1 MTEPARLPELLE
13 RAETIARDVLRPNV
27 EEEDRDALWPEPG
40 MRALA
45 AMGLM
50 GLNAPTAAGGHGLGL
65 EALVA
70 VSRILA
76 RENPSAALCY
86 AMHCV
91 GTAVIAAQATPDQTE
106 RFLRPIAAGQHITT
120 LALSEPGTGAHF
132 YLPETRVRRDG
143 DEYVIDGVK
152 SFITNGSHADSYVM
166 STAAP
171 SDEESGEGVFNA
183 VLVEEGVPGL
193 EWQDRWRGFG
203 MRGNSSRTARLEG
216 VRVPAGNILGREGDQ
231 LWYMF
236 EVVTPY
242 FLAAMAGTYLGIA
255 EAAVD
260 IAAEHLGSRRHSHTG
275 DLLGA
280 NATLAAELGSMWI
293 ELEAA
298 RQLVLTAARRADAG
312 AADGLPGVLACKAAA
327 SRVAVSLTD
336 RALQL
341 TGGMGYRE
349 NSHLSRLLRD
359 ARAGHLMAPTTHILE
374 MWLGRALLGMP
385 LLQ

>member
-1 MTEPARLPELLE
+1 MSEPARLPELLE
-13 RAETIARDVLRPNV
+13 RAETVARDVLRPNV

-45 AMGLM
+45 AVGLM
-50 GLNAPTAAGGHGLGL
+50 GLNAPVSADGHGLGL
-65 EALVA
+65 EALVG

-76 RENPSAALCY
+76 RQNPSAALCY

-91 GTAVIAAQATPDQTE
+91 GTAVIAAKATPGQTE
-106 RFLRPIAAGQHITT
+106 RFLRPIAAGEHITT
-120 LALSEPGTGAHF
+120 LALSEPGTGVHF
-132 YLPETRVRRDG
+132 YLPETRVTLDG

-152 SFITNGSHADSYVM
+152 SFVTNGGHADSYVM

-171 SDEESGEGVFNA
+171 SDTETGEGVFNA
-183 VLVEEGVPGL
+183 VLVEEGTPGL
-193 EWQDRWRGFG
+193 EWQDAWRGFG

-216 VRVPAGNILGREGDQ
+216 VRVPSDNILGREGDQ

-260 IAAEHLGSRRHSHTG
+260 ISAEHLGSRRHSHTG
-275 DLLGA
+275 DLLGS

-293 ELEAA
+293 DLEAA
-298 RQLVLTAARRADAG
+298 RQLVFTAARRADAR
-312 AADGLPGVLACKAAA
+312 APDGLPGVLACKAAA
-327 SRVAVSLTD
+327 THAAVGLTD
-336 RALQL
+336 RAMRL

-349 NSHLSRLLRD
+349 NSQLSRLLRD

-374 MWLGRALLGMP
+374 IWLGRALLGMP